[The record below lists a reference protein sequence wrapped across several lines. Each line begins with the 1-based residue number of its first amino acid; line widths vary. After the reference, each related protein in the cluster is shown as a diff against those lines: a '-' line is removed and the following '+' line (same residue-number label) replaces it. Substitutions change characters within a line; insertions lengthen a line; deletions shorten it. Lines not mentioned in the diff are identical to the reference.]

1 MKLLLLSLILAFSIY
16 TVANAYAVENIPW
29 PMFKHDPQHTGQ
41 SPFNGSE
48 ENTLRWRFPTD
59 GRIQGSPVVGSDGT
73 VYFGS
78 HDSNLY
84 AIGSDGKEK
93 WHFPAK
99 MNIDSTPAIAP
110 DGIIFFGSW
119 DMNLYAVAPS
129 GEGMWRGQTHDRI
142 SSSPAIGSDGTI
154 YFGADDKFLYASS
167 HDGVQKW
174 SFRTEDRIF
183 STPALASDGTIY
195 AGSFDNNLYAINP
208 DGTEKW
214 RFKTNGFVFS
224 SPSIAPDGTIYVG
237 SYDRNVYAVYPN
249 GTMKWSFP
257 TKGVVQASPSIDPD
271 GTIYIGS
278 HDNNLYAINPDG
290 TEKWRFTTGDLV
302 VSSAAID
309 SDGTIYVGSV
319 DTFLYAINPDGTEKW
334 RFKTNARIFSSPA
347 IGSDGTV
354 YIGSVDG
361 SLYAIGEPLEFNL
374 PRTGSI
380 NERVGYIGTEM
391 YVMSANVQA
400 NEVSIEVVIKNI
412 DTSFR
417 NFEPNSFT
425 FIDAGGAEYKPDPEK
440 STLRN
445 VRVQSNDVIRGTLFF
460 KSNTAV
466 ELVYQDV
473 RGVKLNVDLTKTK
486 NPPDQVPVPWLM
498 PGSNTGKKIIGD
510 KLELTIL
517 DEKFLESDPQ
527 KYVIRI
533 SLKNKSTDEIKYDQS
548 FAYIKDTDGNVYL
561 PDTSSAFAGTLKQ
574 DQTVNGEI
582 WFIVPS
588 NVSSVAFVYDDLAT
602 NSYFVVPEF
611 PLAIIAIIGAIS
623 LLAVL
628 SRFSIQK
635 M

>member
-129 GEGMWRGQTHDRI
+129 GEGIWRGQTHDRI
-142 SSSPAIGSDGTI
+142 SSSPTIGSDGTI

-174 SFRTEDRIF
+174 SFRTDDRIF

-214 RFKTNGFVFS
+214 RFKTN
-224 SPSIAPDGTIYVG
+224 
-237 SYDRNVYAVYPN
+237 
-249 GTMKWSFP
+249 
-257 TKGVVQASPSIDPD
+257 
-271 GTIYIGS
+271 
-278 HDNNLYAINPDG
+278 
-290 TEKWRFTTGDLV
+290 
-302 VSSAAID
+302 
-309 SDGTIYVGSV
+309 
-319 DTFLYAINPDGTEKW
+319 
-334 RFKTNARIFSSPA
+334 ARIFSSPA

-354 YIGSVDG
+354 HIGSVDG

-466 ELVYQDV
+466 EFVYQDV

-582 WFIVPS
+582 WFTVPS

-602 NSYFVVPEF
+602 NSYFAVPEF

-628 SRFSIQK
+628 SRFPIQK